1 MTLCHWARHFTQLA
15 LGEYPCYYSFEV
27 TTPSRHV
34 VAIRERAVMLGCSF
48 SPDRSSGLKHLVIA
62 WQRAEDSQVVHSFYY
77 GADQLDKQSHQY
89 RNRTVL
95 FVSELEAGNASL
107 MISGVRLGDA
117 GLYLCA
123 VSTLQGAH
131 SATVQVDYAALYSE
145 PRLSIQVN
153 WTSVSVVYETEGYP
167 EAQVQWED
175 SAGQQL
181 VHQTQVSTLQEGLV
195 FLRTQI
201 VPLDNSKNT
210 FNLTFILKNQ
220 NIKQILKRVVILNH
234 APCPERGSHKKAVI
248 TLSVGCAVLC
258 VVVLGM
264 CIQKKRTVR
273 NLT

>member
-1 MTLCHWARHFTQLA
+1 MLFLTFFWTLSSCTD
-15 LGEYPCYYSFEV
+15 SFEV

-34 VAIRERAVMLGCSF
+34 VAIRERSVVLGCSF
-48 SPDRSSGLKHLVIA
+48 SPDRLSGLKSLVIT
-62 WQRAEDSQVVHSFYY
+62 WQRAEDSRVVHSFYY
-77 GADQLDKQSHQY
+77 GADKLDKQSHQY

-123 VSTLQGAH
+123 VSTSQGTH
-131 SATVQVDYAALYSE
+131 SAQVQVDYAALYSE

-153 WTSVSVVYETEGYP
+153 WTGVSVVYETEGYP

-181 VHQTQVSTLQEGLV
+181 VHQTQVSPLREGLL

-220 NIKQILKRVVILNH
+220 HVKQTLERVVTLNH
-234 APCPERGSHKKAVI
+234 APCPERGTHQKAVI
-248 TLSVGCAVLC
+248 PLSVVCALLC

-264 CIQKKRTVR
+264 CIQKKRTIR
-273 NLT
+273 NHT